1 MKNKSLLLVLL
12 MVIVLAVCCT
22 GIHAEPPQD
31 FEPEKIQF
39 YQDYFQ
45 QEELDA
51 FEAVELWE
59 RQELEL
65 QQSYTQL
72 AQSELPKDF
81 ELQDEV
87 QMNKDDLP
95 IAQSIPRQT
104 YVQPSLG
111 VPLGSVETNITN
123 QYGIVG
129 FIVVTAL
136 GLVVYVV
143 RSDRA
148 TMTGLTAA
156 IQANAVATQKHAEA
170 TRRLAEKV
178 DDKLDSLANDIRT
191 QFAAVNNLIAKLE
204 DNSR

>member
-51 FEAVELWE
+51 FKAVEFWE

-72 AQSELPKDF
+72 AQSELP
-81 ELQDEV
+81 QDEV
-87 QMNKDDLP
+87 PINKDDLP